1 MVTDKSN
8 SLVDL
13 NIITNKL
20 EQGVNSNIQLLTLY
34 GTVKVTARY
43 TQLHDKRNTEECD
56 NYCCSCLIE
65 MI

>member
-1 MVTDKSN
+1 MN
-8 SLVDL
+8 DL
-13 NIITNKL
+13 SSHYISMNIITNKL